1 MALQTLDDL
10 VVAVYAKQD
19 TNKSLSKT
27 DLKSILKTAFEDIK
41 LSADAG
47 NSVRIHN
54 FGTFVNKTRAARA
67 GRNPATG
74 EAIQIA
80 ESVTLGFKPTKSS
93 K

>member
-10 VVAVYAKQD
+10 VVGTGNRLPETISV
-19 TNKSLSKT
+19 SKAQLKT
-27 DLKSILKTAFEDIK
+27 ILQAAFADLKEIT
-41 LSADAG
+41 DAG

-54 FGTFVNKTRAARA
+54 FGTFAVKTRAARQ
-67 GRNPATG
+67 GRNPQTG

-80 ESVTLGFKPTKSS
+80 ESVTLGFKPTKRG